1 MALFDVI
8 RFNGLASRDWLIYK
22 YPSDDISHFS
32 QLIVQ
37 EGQIAVFLKGGTIC
51 DIFGPGSYSLSTD
64 NLPILKNL
72 VKIPFGG
79 KTPSSAEIYFI
90 NTTIRFD
97 INWGTSD
104 PIQLIDPKYHV
115 KLRIRAFGQMG
126 VKVLDPVL
134 LMQDLIG
141 GMPLMDIVK
150 FDKVREYYRGLLVLR
165 VKSAI
170 ADSIISKQISALEIS
185 PLLSS
190 LSENVKAELAPEFE
204 KHGFSVH
211 SFYIHSVNFPDND
224 FEKIN
229 SLLEDRAAFEIMGDQ
244 RYLTKRAFDVYDKA
258 AGNKSG
264 VAGAFAASGIG
275 LGTALHIGNSL
286 QHTVGNPL
294 NQVAKSQMH
303 CPSCGAE
310 IPASS
315 KFCPECGFRTQER
328 TCSCGFKLLPGNKF
342 CPECGKKSDTIDE
355 KDH

>member
-8 RFNGLASRDWLIYK
+8 RFNGLASKDWLIYK
-22 YPSDDISHFS
+22 YPSDDISYFS

-37 EGQIAVFLKGGTIC
+37 EGQIAVFVKGGTIC
-51 DIFGPGSYSLSTD
+51 DVFGPGSYSLDTD

-72 VKIPFGG
+72 LKIPFGG
-79 KTPSSAEIYFI
+79 KTPFSAEIYFI

-150 FDKVREYYRGLLVLR
+150 FDKVKEYYRGLLVLK
-165 VKSAI
+165 VKSSI
-170 ADSIISKQISALEIS
+170 ADSIISKQISVLEIS

-190 LSENVKAELAPEFE
+190 LSENVKTELSPEFE
-204 KHGFSVH
+204 KHGFGVQ
-211 SFYIHSVNFPDND
+211 SFYIHSINFPDDD
-224 FEKIN
+224 FQKIN

-264 VAGAFAASGIG
+264 VAGAFAASGVG
-275 LGTALHIGNSL
+275 LGAALHIGSSL
-286 QHTVGNPL
+286 HHTVGNPMKQAARSHML
-294 NQVAKSQMH
+294 
-303 CPSCGAE
+303 CPSCNAD

-315 KFCPECGFRTQER
+315 KFCPECGFNTQER
-328 TCSCGFKLLPGNKF
+328 ICSCGFKLLPGNKF
-342 CPECGKKSDTIDE
+342 CPECGKKI
-355 KDH
+355 